1 MPQRDREVLE
11 LRFVREW
18 EIRGHRPLPGAQRDR
33 RPQAGGPGQG
43 PAGGGAAEGG
53 DEYEHNWD
61 QRLRSALLDAA
72 RLDGEEALSALGE
85 EPEFSPAYRAAR
97 ARLLRSPFRSTAG
110 WARRAVRWAA
120 CAGLVLCLS
129 AGSVFLFSPSARAW
143 AVRMWSIWHREYT
156 EYNFHGTG
164 TDPAPLGVWRPS
176 YVPEGYV
183 EWNKNE
189 TGILRS
195 IDYVNEEDYLLS
207 LTYMP
212 LCENVSIML
221 DNEHSVFSRT
231 TQRMACL
238 PTCTQRSKRTTPA
251 LWSGQTRGLR

>member
-1 MPQRDREVLE
+1 M
-11 LRFVREW
+11 
-18 EIRGHRPLPGAQRDR
+18 
-33 RPQAGGPGQG
+33 
-43 PAGGGAAEGG
+43 
-53 DEYEHNWD
+53 EHNWD

-156 EYNFHGTG
+156 EYNFHGDG
-164 TDPAPLGVWRPS
+164 TDPAPLGVWRPT
-176 YVPEGYV
+176 YIPEGYV

-195 IDYVNEEDYLLS
+195 IDYVNEEDYLFS

-231 TQRMACL
+231 TVNGLPADLYVGIEADDPSTVIWIDENNDMVFSLDGVLEKEELLRMAESIK
-238 PTCTQRSKRTTPA
+238 PVS
-251 LWSGQTRGLR
+251 

>member
-1 MPQRDREVLE
+1 M
-11 LRFVREW
+11 
-18 EIRGHRPLPGAQRDR
+18 
-33 RPQAGGPGQG
+33 
-43 PAGGGAAEGG
+43 
-53 DEYEHNWD
+53 EHNWD

-72 RLDGEEALSALGE
+72 RLDGEEALSALEE

-156 EYNFHGTG
+156 EYNFHGDG

-176 YVPEGYV
+176 YVPEGYTV
-183 EWNKNE
+183 WKVAP
-189 TGILRS
+189 GKALYS
-195 IDYVNEEDYLLS
+195 IYYANEEGTLLS

-212 LCENVSIML
+212 LWDNASIML

-231 TQRMACL
+231 TVNGLPADLYTAIEADDPSAVVWADEGTEMIFFLRGVLNTEELLRMAESIE
-238 PTCTQRSKRTTPA
+238 PVS
-251 LWSGQTRGLR
+251 

>member
-1 MPQRDREVLE
+1 M
-11 LRFVREW
+11 
-18 EIRGHRPLPGAQRDR
+18 
-33 RPQAGGPGQG
+33 
-43 PAGGGAAEGG
+43 
-53 DEYEHNWD
+53 EHNWD

-156 EYNFHGTG
+156 EYNFHGDG
-164 TDPAPLGVWRPS
+164 TDPAPLEIGRAHV
-176 YVPEGYV
+176 
-183 EWNKNE
+183 
-189 TGILRS
+189 
-195 IDYVNEEDYLLS
+195 
-207 LTYMP
+207 
-212 LCENVSIML
+212 
-221 DNEHSVFSRT
+221 
-231 TQRMACL
+231 
-238 PTCTQRSKRTTPA
+238 
-251 LWSGQTRGLR
+251 

>member
-1 MPQRDREVLE
+1 M
-11 LRFVREW
+11 
-18 EIRGHRPLPGAQRDR
+18 
-33 RPQAGGPGQG
+33 
-43 PAGGGAAEGG
+43 
-53 DEYEHNWD
+53 EHNWD
-61 QRLRSALLDAA
+61 QRLRSALLDAV

-156 EYNFHGTG
+156 EYNFHGDG

-176 YVPEGYV
+176 YVPEGYTV
-183 EWNKNE
+183 WKSNHYPEM
-189 TGILRS
+189 S
-195 IDYVNEEDYLLS
+195 YIDYTNDKGSLLS
-207 LTYMP
+207 VTYLP
-212 LCENVSIML
+212 LNESGSILL
-221 DNEHSVFSRT
+221 DNEHSVHSSVTVNGCSADLYTAIEADDPSILVWADEKAEVVFSLHGVLNT
-231 TQRMACL
+231 EELLRMAESIE
-238 PTCTQRSKRTTPA
+238 PVS
-251 LWSGQTRGLR
+251 